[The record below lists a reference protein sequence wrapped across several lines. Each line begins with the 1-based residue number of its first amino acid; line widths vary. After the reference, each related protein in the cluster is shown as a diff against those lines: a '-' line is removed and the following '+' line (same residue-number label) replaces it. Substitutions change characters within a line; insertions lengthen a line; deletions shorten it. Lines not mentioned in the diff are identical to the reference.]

1 MLEYIANVKLWKK
14 AQNGGVAKH
23 TDQEGEDESP
33 YREIRIPHLDS
44 NDTEHKH
51 NH

>member
-1 MLEYIANVKLWKK
+1 MNVKPGKK
-14 AQNGGVAKH
+14 AQNGDGGAKH

-44 NDTEHKH
+44 NDTEHEH